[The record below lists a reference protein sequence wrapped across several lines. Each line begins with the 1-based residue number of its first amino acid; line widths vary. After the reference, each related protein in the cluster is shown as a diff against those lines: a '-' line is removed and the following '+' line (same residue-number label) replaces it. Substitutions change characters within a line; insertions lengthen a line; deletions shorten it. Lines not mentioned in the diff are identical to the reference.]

1 MASAL
6 SMSKS
11 AMQCINQDMHGESK
25 HARLSQILSCDAPG
39 NSIWGLLMDY
49 NPQWL
54 NLNLFSPLLNCE
66 FSQNWQTPI

>member
-1 MASAL
+1 MH
-6 SMSKS
+6 
-11 AMQCINQDMHGESK
+11 CHNQDMRAESK
-25 HARLSQILSCDAPG
+25 HARVNQSLSCDAPG